1 VNKDRSVG
9 DATFI
14 TEPFCSF
21 CTHRTRDLNKSL
33 RYTGLCVNESLAS
46 TGYISPWQL
55 ALPNFSPL
63 IQCLTVVFQ
72 YLKMLREVGP
82 DERYV
87 GVANLQQPPML
98 MRGDPDIIEMHTN

>member
-1 VNKDRSVG
+1 MNKDHSVG
-9 DATFI
+9 DATYI
-14 TEPFCSF
+14 TEPVCSF

-33 RYTGLCVNESLAS
+33 RYTGLYVNESLAS
-46 TGYISPWQL
+46 TGCISPWQL
-55 ALPNFSPL
+55 ALPKSSLP

-87 GVANLQQPPML
+87 GGANVNEGRP
-98 MRGDPDIIEMHTN
+98 